1 MQRIN
6 FSQEERERYRKQRMA
21 EFEASVNELVSTW
34 EEKPEK
40 LVEYLRFKN
49 QFYKYR
55 AAPHNC

>member
-40 LVEYLRFKN
+40 LVEYLRFKISSTN
-49 QFYKYR
+49 I
-55 AAPHNC
+55 ASETPC

>member
-34 EEKPEK
+34 EEKP
-40 LVEYLRFKN
+40 RN
-49 QFYKYR
+49 S
-55 AAPHNC
+55 